1 MAVSSAPAPS
11 APTDPTASARRRRGA
26 RLRDAGVAYALI
38 LPVFIVLLA
47 LIVLPAL
54 TVVRDSVAPPGAG
67 GRRAVSLHLYTSL
80 LGDPITRHDIA
91 FTLGIT
97 VVTVGLLL
105 PLCYALALYLRFA
118 RGPLVGWCRFLCII
132 PLFVPTIISAFAFI
146 TFFQNQGVLDSLLR
160 AIGVER
166 ALHLT
171 YNEPINDPA
180 GLGVVLGELW
190 NSIPVT
196 VLLLGAGL
204 TDIDDALIDAARDV
218 GAGPGAIFLRVI
230 VPLTLRPALVA
241 LTLSFLGVLGSFTI
255 PYLLGPTA
263 PQMLGPLL
271 DTVFA
276 TYREPP
282 RADAL
287 AVTMFL
293 LSALVGVAYVVA
305 VSRRSGAGA
314 AGGGTN

>member
-1 MAVSSAPAPS
+1 MAAP
-11 APTDPTASARRRRGA
+11 PTPIMPIGPAASARRHRAVG
-26 RLRDAGVAYALI
+26 LRDTAMAYALI
-38 LPVFIVLLA
+38 LPVFIVLLSM
-47 LIVLPAL
+47 IVLPAL
-54 TVVRDSVAPPGAG
+54 AVVRDSVAAPGAV
-67 GRRAVSLHLYTSL
+67 GRPPVSLRLYTSL
-80 LGDPITRHDIA
+80 LGNPITRHDIA
-91 FTLGIT
+91 FTMGIT

-118 RGPLVGWCRFLCII
+118 RGPLVGWCRFLCIV

-160 AIGVER
+160 ALGIER
-166 ALHLT
+166 ALHFT
-171 YNEPINDPA
+171 YNEPINDHA
-180 GLGVVLGELW
+180 GVGIVLGELW

-204 TDIDDALIDAARDV
+204 GDIDDALIDAARDV
-218 GAGPGAIFLRVI
+218 GAGPWAIFLRIV
-230 VPLTLRPALVA
+230 VPLTMRPALVA

-255 PYLLGPTA
+255 PYLLGPSA

-271 DTVFA
+271 DTIFA

-287 AVTMFL
+287 AVIMFL

-305 VSRRSGAGA
+305 VSRRSSAGA
-314 AGGGTN
+314 TGRD